1 MIILK
6 NKGEINDLIIG
17 DQYLIQEIIDLI
29 SEASSGELIDI
40 ELLQKADKI
49 QKEYE
54 ELINKKLEKDQEE
67 KENNGK
73 SEEKKPV
80 KKKK

>member
-17 DQYLIQEIIDLI
+17 DQYLIQDVVDLI
-29 SEASSGELIDI
+29 SEASSGEIIDI

-54 ELINKKLEKDQEE
+54 ELINKKLEKDQ
-67 KENNGK
+67 
-73 SEEKKPV
+73 KKRKIMAKV
-80 KKKK
+80 KKKSY

>member
-73 SEEKKPV
+73 SEEKKPL

>member
-17 DQYLIQEIIDLI
+17 DQYLIQDVVDLI
-29 SEASSGELIDI
+29 SEASSGEIIDI

-73 SEEKKPV
+73 SKEKKLLKT
-80 KKKK
+80 KK

>member
-17 DQYLIQEIIDLI
+17 DQYLIQDVVDLI
-29 SEASSGELIDI
+29 SEASSGEIIDI

-73 SEEKKPV
+73 GEEKKLLKT
-80 KKKK
+80 KK

>member
-17 DQYLIQEIIDLI
+17 YQYLIQDVVDLI
-29 SEASSGELIDI
+29 SEASSGEIIDI

-73 SEEKKPV
+73 SEEKKLLKT
-80 KKKK
+80 KK

>member
-17 DQYLIQEIIDLI
+17 DQYLIQDVVDLI
-29 SEASSGELIDI
+29 SEASSGEIIDI

-54 ELINKKLEKDQEE
+54 ELINKKLEKI
-67 KENNGK
+67 
-73 SEEKKPV
+73 KKKRKIMAKV
-80 KKKK
+80 KKKSY

>member
-17 DQYLIQEIIDLI
+17 DQYLIQDVVDLI
-29 SEASSGELIDI
+29 SEASSGKIIDI

-73 SEEKKPV
+73 SEEKKLLKT
-80 KKKK
+80 KK

>member
-6 NKGEINDLIIG
+6 NKGEISDLIIG
-17 DQYLIQEIIDLI
+17 DQYLIQDVVDLI
-29 SEASSGELIDI
+29 SEASSGEIIDI

-73 SEEKKPV
+73 SEEKKLLKT
-80 KKKK
+80 KK

>member
-17 DQYLIQEIIDLI
+17 DQYLIQDVVDLI
-29 SEASSGELIDI
+29 SEASSGEIIDI

-54 ELINKKLEKDQEE
+54 ELINKKLEKD
-67 KENNGK
+67 
-73 SEEKKPV
+73 KKKRKIMAKV
-80 KKKK
+80 KKKSY

>member
-17 DQYLIQEIIDLI
+17 DQYLIQDVVDLI
-29 SEASSGELIDI
+29 SEASSGEIIDI

-73 SEEKKPV
+73 SEEKKLLKT
-80 KKKK
+80 KK